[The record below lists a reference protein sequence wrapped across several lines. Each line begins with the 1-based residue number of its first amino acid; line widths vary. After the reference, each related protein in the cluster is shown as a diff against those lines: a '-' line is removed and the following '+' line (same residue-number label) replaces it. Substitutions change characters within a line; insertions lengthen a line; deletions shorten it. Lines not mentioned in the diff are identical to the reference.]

1 MVDTPHAQFDT
12 CVVYMLGYPGMGK
25 RTVGGHLANL
35 IDGVLVDNALINR
48 PVLELFR
55 WDGVEQLPP
64 GVWDYVAPIRTAVLR
79 TIEEFAPRSNSYVF
93 TNVIEDAPDARD
105 EYEVVRSLAR
115 RRGSLFLSVM
125 LTCDLDTQVSRID
138 NPDRVALRKGSDP
151 EGYRG
156 YTLATSLYQPPP
168 AEVIHVDTTDTPPA
182 DNARTILNELLHRG
196 FKPDHA
202 SAQTD
207 V

>member
-1 MVDTPHAQFDT
+1 MAESPNDKFHT
-12 CVVYMLGYPGMGK
+12 CVVFMLDYPGMGK

-55 WDGVEQLPP
+55 WDGVEPLPS
-64 GVWDYVAPIRTAVLR
+64 GVWDYVAPIRKAVLR
-79 TIEEFAPRSNSYVF
+79 TIEELAPLSNSYVF
-93 TNVIEDAPDARD
+93 TNVIEETSSAAD
-105 EYEVVRSLAR
+105 EYGVLRSLAR

-125 LTCDLDTQVSRID
+125 LTCDLDIQVSRIN

-156 YTLATSLYQPPP
+156 YTLATSLYQPPS
-168 AEVIHVDTTDTPPA
+168 AEVIHVDTSKTPPA
-182 DNARTILNELLHRG
+182 ENARTILNELRNRG
-196 FKPDHA
+196 FITGQAAEPRDH
-202 SAQTD
+202 
-207 V
+207 

>member
-1 MVDTPHAQFDT
+1 
-12 CVVYMLGYPGMGK
+12 MLGYPGMGK

-64 GVWDYVAPIRTAVLR
+64 GVWDHVAPIRAAVLR
-79 TIEEFAPRSNSYVF
+79 AIEELAPRSNNYVF
-93 TNVIEDAPDARD
+93 TNVIEDDADARD

-115 RRGSLFLSVM
+115 RRGSLFLPVM
-125 LTCDLDTQVSRID
+125 LTCDIDIQVSRID

-156 YTLATSLYQPPP
+156 YTLATALYQPPP
-168 AEVIHVDTTDTPPA
+168 AEVIHIDTSVTPP
-182 DNARTILNELLHRG
+182 DENARTILTELLNRG
-196 FKPDHA
+196 LR
-202 SAQTD
+202 
-207 V
+207 VG